1 MQSMIDIVIVNFNS
15 TDYLLKCLQS
25 IYADLEEIPATVWVE
40 DNGSADGIHRITDQF
55 PAVILTRNERNLGFG
70 AAVNQSLKKG
80 VSPYVVLLNPDSRVL
95 KGFFREVISFMEL
108 NSRIAITGPRIL
120 DENGSLQGS
129 ARAFPTPLTA
139 LFGRSSLVTRIF
151 PNNPITRANLLTSCS
166 DGICPMEVDW
176 VSGACMVIRRKA
188 IDAVELDN
196 SYMTFNEQMQWF
208 EKLLIQKQLLE
219 V

>member
-1 MQSMIDIVIVNFNS
+1 MIDIVIVNFNS

-120 DENGSLQGS
+120 DEDGS
-129 ARAFPTPLTA
+129 
-139 LFGRSSLVTRIF
+139 SSGIGKGF
-151 PNNPITRANLLTSCS
+151 PNA
-166 DGICPMEVDW
+166 VD
-176 VSGACMVIRRKA
+176 SIIRSFIA
-188 IDAVELDN
+188 GYPDL
-196 SYMTFNEQMQWF
+196 SQ
-208 EKLLIQKQLLE
+208 
-219 V
+219 